1 MDTILIKGLEFYAY
15 HGASDEEQSVGHRY
29 LIDAWLTVDT
39 RLAGHTDALS
49 DTVSYAEAA
58 RQLVQIGTER
68 QYRLL
73 EALSARMVSVL
84 FEEFPSVEAVRLR
97 VQKISPPMNAIVA
110 SVGVELYRDR
120 EEVEQQP
127 PRVRLTVIGEED
139 SESRLAED

>member
-39 RLAGHTDALS
+39 RRAGHTDTLS
-49 DTVSYAEAA
+49 DTVSYAEVA
-58 RQLVQIGTER
+58 RRLIQIGTER

-73 EALSARMVSVL
+73 EALTARMVSVL
-84 FEEFPSVEAVRLR
+84 FEEFPTVEAVRLR

-120 EEVEQQP
+120 EEIEHQP
-127 PRVRLTVIGEED
+127 QRVRLTVIGEED
-139 SESRLAED
+139 GENGLSED